1 MNTIKT
7 RIPEA
12 SDVGDLILLLT
23 ILFSQEADFYPD
35 ASKQEKGLQMIINNP
50 LYGHILV
57 ATRSEKIVGM
67 VNLLYSVSTSE
78 GSKVAILED
87 MVIHPEYRSYGIGT
101 TLLKEAIKFSKK
113 QGCQRITLLTDFDNE
128 KAINFYAKQGFEK
141 SNMVPLRL
149 KL

>member
-1 MNTIKT
+1 MQNIKI
-7 RIPEA
+7 RIAEE
-12 SDVGDLILLLT
+12 SDVSELVLLLT
-23 ILFSQEADFYPD
+23 ILFSQEADFHPN
-35 ASKQEKGLQMIINNP
+35 ASKQEKGLKMIINNAS
-50 LYGHILV
+50 YGHIVV
-57 ATRSEKIVGM
+57 ATMSQKIVGM

-78 GSKVAILED
+78 GSRVALLED

-101 TLLKEAIKFSKK
+101 TLLKEAITFSKE
-113 QGCQRITLLTDFDNE
+113 QGCKRITLLTDFDNE